1 MTSRLSPWQ
10 SLRTRATAFTLLVF
24 VLGIWAM
31 SAYVSSGLQAS
42 MERLLGEQQFSVAT
56 AMAQQVDR
64 EMTTRMQALRVIAK
78 EMDADLL
85 RSPSAVQA
93 RLEQR
98 PLLQVLFNGG
108 AWVADLDGAAM
119 ADVPRSANR
128 VGVNFMDRDYMLA
141 ALKQGKEAIG
151 KPVMGKQLKAPVFA
165 MAVPVR
171 DAQGKVIGALVGVT
185 NLEKLSFLDNLRLN
199 SYGKTGGY
207 LLIHP
212 QSRQIITAT
221 DPKRVMEVLPAPGIQ
236 RYVDRNIAGYEGY
249 GVLVN
254 ALGEEQLASV
264 KQLPAWGWYILLGLP
279 TAEAFVPMH
288 ELQQNLLRATLL
300 LTLITGALIWW
311 VLRRQL
317 APLVATSEAMVALAD
332 AEQTPT
338 LLPERL
344 PGEIGQLVAAFNQ
357 IVQTWTQ
364 REAALTDSRQNL
376 AITLNSIGDAV
387 IATDASGLIVRMNP
401 VAERLTGWPLADA
414 LGRPLTEVFRIISAE
429 TRLPSVNPVQLVMG
443 HGQVVGLAN
452 HTALL
457 ARGGQ
462 EYQIADSAAPIRDAT
477 HAIVGVVLVF
487 SDVTEKYRVEEAL
500 RASEQQFKA
509 MVQAMSDIVYRMSA
523 DWSVMHPLDGR
534 ALVASN
540 DTPLAGWAWLDQNIP
555 ADEHARI
562 RQAIGVAIAQKAIF
576 SLEHRVLLPDG
587 SIGWTASRA
596 VPILD
601 AHGNVREWFGAASD
615 ITARKAAEAA
625 LRASETFGRAILD
638 SVSAEIAVLNHEGVI
653 VAVNAP
659 WQRFADENGFAPEQ
673 AVPRTGVGSNYL
685 AVCATDDG
693 AEADTTALDARQGI
707 QAVLSGSLPSFTL
720 EYPCHSPD
728 EKRWFS
734 LSATPLGAAGQGGV
748 VSHIDIT
755 ARRLAEEALRVAKDH
770 LQTTL
775 DAIPDLLFEVDTEGR
790 VLSYRAHRSDLLAA
804 PPEVFMGKCF
814 ADVLP
819 PAATDVCM
827 NALREAATKGWSTGA
842 TYSLPLPQGE
852 TWFELSVAVMPVV
865 GNVEPH
871 FILLTRDITER
882 RRAELA
888 RDETED
894 RFRLL
899 WETCP
904 NAIVLTDR
912 NSIIRYANPALQQ
925 VFGHAPAALIGNS
938 LALLQ
943 PQHLAAGHMKGMRR
957 HLETG
962 QRSMDWRA
970 VETIGR
976 HKDGREFPVEIAFSS
991 MEIGGELI
999 FAGFMRDITE
1009 RKKFEENLRESEMRH
1024 RSMFE
1029 NNPQPMWVFDA
1040 ETLAFLSVNNAAVTS
1055 YGYSREEFSRMTI
1068 RDIRPAEDL
1077 IRLEAR
1083 LTKDIDKRSTNSEVW
1098 THQRKDGSK
1107 IQVEINSHAIDFQE
1121 RPAVLI
1127 LANDITEQLKSQAK
1141 VQHLAYHDTLTGLP
1155 NRTQFLDF
1163 ANQALRDNTSSSKLS
1178 AGILF
1183 DLDNFK
1189 RINDQWGHRV
1199 GDELLKQVALRVQQ
1213 CIPPGALLARLGGD
1227 EFMIVISDAGRD
1239 QAGAS
1244 VAAQELCSKIIVAFA
1259 QCFTIEQHKHFTSA
1273 SLGIALFGG
1282 SDMKVDEL
1290 LSRADSAMYSAKAE
1304 GRNTFRFF
1312 DGQLQ
1317 AQLEAQSELE
1327 RELRQCVHNNELFL
1341 VYQPQV
1347 DRLGRVVGSEALL
1360 RWTHP
1365 QRGLVSPAQFI
1376 PAAEDSGFI
1385 LQIGQWVIHTACLA
1399 LAQWQSEPATAGLT
1413 VAVNVSAKQFH
1424 HPDFVSQVLSELE
1437 LSGANPALL
1446 KLELTESLLA
1456 QDLDGIVRKMNTL
1469 KAKGVTFSLDDF
1481 GTGYSSLA
1489 YLKRLPLD
1497 QLKIDQG
1504 FVRDILLDASDA
1516 AIVRT
1521 VIALGDTL
1529 GINVIAEGVETQAQ
1543 REFLESNGCY
1553 SYQGYFFSRPLK
1565 KEDFGTF
1572 CART

>member
-1 MTSRLSPWQ
+1 MTSRLAPWQ

-24 VLGIWAM
+24 VLGIWAIL
-31 SAYVSSGLQAS
+31 AYVSSSLRAS
-42 MERLLGEQQFSVAT
+42 MERLSGEQQFSVAT

-64 EMTTRMQALRVIAK
+64 EMTNRMQALRIIAK

-85 RSPSAVQA
+85 RSPPAVQA
-93 RLEQR
+93 RLEQL
-98 PLLQVLFNGG
+98 PLLQLLFNGG
-108 AWVADLDGAAM
+108 AWVAGLDGTAM

-141 ALKQGKEAIG
+141 ALMDGKEAIG
-151 KPVMGKQLKAPVFA
+151 KPVMGRQLKAPAFA

-171 DAQGKVIGALVGVT
+171 DAQGKVIGALVGIT
-185 NLEKLSFLDNLRLN
+185 NLEQLSFLDNLRLN
-199 SYGKTGGY
+199 PYGKTGGY
-207 LLIHP
+207 LLIHS

-221 DPKRVMEVLPAPGIQ
+221 DPKRIMEMLPAPEIN

-249 GVLVN
+249 SELVN

-279 TAEAFVPMH
+279 TAEAFAPMH

-300 LTLITGALIWW
+300 LTLLIGALIWW
-311 VLRRQL
+311 VLRRQF
-317 APLVATSEAMVALAD
+317 APLVATAEAMIALAD
-332 AEQTPT
+332 TKQIPAP
-338 LLPERL
+338 LLDRHL
-344 PGEIGQLVAAFNQ
+344 GEIGQLMAAFNQ

-364 REAALTDSRQNL
+364 REAALTDSQQNL

-387 IATDASGLIVRMNP
+387 IATDATGMIARMNP

-429 TRLPSVNPVQLVMG
+429 TRLPSINPVQLVMERG
-443 HGQVVGLAN
+443 VVVGLAN

-457 ARGGQ
+457 ARDGH

-477 HAIVGVVLVF
+477 NAIVGVVLVF

-500 RASEQQFKA
+500 RA
-509 MVQAMSDIVYRMSA
+509 
-523 DWSVMHPLDGR
+523 
-534 ALVASN
+534 
-540 DTPLAGWAWLDQNIP
+540 
-555 ADEHARI
+555 
-562 RQAIGVAIAQKAIF
+562 
-576 SLEHRVLLPDG
+576 
-587 SIGWTASRA
+587 
-596 VPILD
+596 
-601 AHGNVREWFGAASD
+601 
-615 ITARKAAEAA
+615 
-625 LRASETFGRAILD
+625 
-638 SVSAEIAVLNHEGVI
+638 
-653 VAVNAP
+653 
-659 WQRFADENGFAPEQ
+659 
-673 AVPRTGVGSNYL
+673 
-685 AVCATDDG
+685 
-693 AEADTTALDARQGI
+693 
-707 QAVLSGSLPSFTL
+707 
-720 EYPCHSPD
+720 
-728 EKRWFS
+728 
-734 LSATPLGAAGQGGV
+734 
-748 VSHIDIT
+748 
-755 ARRLAEEALRVAKDH
+755 AKDH

-775 DAIPDLLFEVDTEGR
+775 NAIPDLLFEVDANGLVR
-790 VLSYRAHRSDLLAA
+790 SYRAHRSDLLAA
-804 PPEVFMGKCF
+804 PPELFIDKCF

-827 NALREAATKGWSTGA
+827 NALREAASKGWSTGA

-852 TWFELSVAVMPVV
+852 TWFELSVTVMPIVA
-865 GNVEPH
+865 GEIPH
-871 FILLTRDITER
+871 FILLARDITER

-888 RDETED
+888 REESEE

-899 WETCP
+899 WQTCP

-962 QRSMDWRA
+962 HRSMDWRA

-976 HKDGREFPVEIAFSS
+976 HKDGREFPVEVTFSS
-991 MEIGGELI
+991 MEIGGELMCARFI
-999 FAGFMRDITE
+999 WDITE

-1040 ETLAFLSVNNAAVTS
+1040 ETLAFLSVNDAAVTS

-1068 RDIRPAEDL
+1068 RDIRPDEDMN
-1077 IRLEAR
+1077 RLEAWF
-1083 LTKDIDKRSTNSEVW
+1083 TDGKHKRPTAAEVW
-1098 THQRKDGSK
+1098 THQRKDGRVL
-1107 IQVEINSHAIDFQE
+1107 QVEIHSHAIEFQG
-1121 RPAVLI
+1121 RPAKLI

-1178 AGILF
+1178 ASILF

-1213 CIPPGALLARLGGD
+1213 GALLARLGGD
-1227 EFMIVISDAGRD
+1227 EFIIVISDAGPD
-1239 QAGAS
+1239 QVGAS

-1259 QCFTIEQHKHFTSA
+1259 QSFTIEQRMHFTSA
-1273 SLGIALFGG
+1273 SLGIAMFGG
-1282 SDMKVDEL
+1282 ADMKVDEL

-1317 AQLEAQSELE
+1317 AQIEAQSELE

-1360 RWTHP
+1360 RWMHP

-1376 PAAEDSGFI
+1376 PAAENSGFI
-1385 LQIGQWVIHTACLA
+1385 LQIGQWVLHTACLA
-1399 LAQWQSEPATAGLT
+1399 LTQWQSKPATAGLT

-1437 LSGANPALL
+1437 SSGANPALL
-1446 KLELTESLLA
+1446 KMELTESLLA
-1456 QDLDGIVRKMNTL
+1456 QDVDGIVKKMNTL

-1521 VIALGDTL
+1521 IIALGDRL
-1529 GINVIAEGVETQAQ
+1529 GINVIAEGVETQSQ

-1565 KEDFGTF
+1565 KEDFETF